1 MPKCETLF
9 LLKFQKMVISMGWKN
24 KSVLPWQSLEEITGQ
39 STVDYDKHQVQ
50 SSPQAQLGSP
60 CVPGSSPTD
69 RVLQHSL
76 STCPSS
82 FAVIFVIHLCSSE
95 LYFNLIFIKWNSIL
109 DLASWV
115 RLQRNS
121 FLAFSAKSNSWAY
134 VLHIYTSPGSAGND
148 LEKSR
153 RRCVMHNLLTIFPV
167 KIISF
172 FKQISM
178 CRSSVLTVLQWSLTG
193 KVCLYVSD

>member
-1 MPKCETLF
+1 MPKCKTLF
-9 LLKFQKMVISMGWKN
+9 LLKFQKIVINMGWKN
-24 KSVLPWQSLEEITGQ
+24 KSVLPWQSLEETTGQ
-39 STVDYDKHQVQ
+39 STVDYDKQQVQ
-50 SSPQAQLGSP
+50 SNPQAQLGSP

-82 FAVIFVIHLCSSE
+82 FAVTFIIHSCSSE
-95 LYFNLIFIKWNSIL
+95 LYFNFIFIKWNSIL
-109 DLASWV
+109 NLASWV

-121 FLAFSAKSNSWAY
+121 FLDFSAKFNSWAY
-134 VLHIYTSPGSAGND
+134 DLHMYTSPGSAGNN

-153 RRCVMHNLLTIFPV
+153 RRCVMHNLPTIFPV

-178 CRSSVLTVLQWSLTG
+178 CRSSVLTVLQWSLTR
-193 KVCLYVSD
+193 KVCLYVPD